1 MKINKKEILILG
13 DGFLAQAFEHEGYEI
28 FSRKKNGLDVSSLA
42 TAGATLNKKLVL
54 GKYKCVIN
62 CLGNSDT
69 RDCEAN
75 LNKALHINGDVPGYL
90 SQICNWQNIKFIHIS
105 SGCVYD
111 NYKTLQTETDFTV
124 AHCNYVISKLVG
136 ENNIDMERDLC
147 LRPRLLYGDFE
158 PSGRNNLLKKLKE
171 FDKFTK
177 EQNSFTSV
185 HTIVNAIPTLLESDC
200 SGIFNISDFGNL
212 SMSDIANEFNITHNI
227 ISMEELREKLGLYL
241 VNSIMD
247 ISKISKYFQ
256 TPNVLD
262 EMHRCWDKIYK

>member
-13 DGFLAQAFEHEGYEI
+13 DGFLAQAFEREGYEI
-28 FSRKKNGLDVSSLA
+28 FSRKQNRLDVCSLA

-69 RDCEAN
+69 RDCEN
-75 LNKALHINGDVPGYL
+75 DLNKALHINGTVPGYL
-90 SQICNWQNIKFIHIS
+90 SQICNWQHIKFLHIS

-111 NYKTLQTETDFTV
+111 NYTVPQKETDFIV
-124 AHCNYVISKLVG
+124 AHCNYVISKIVG
-136 ENNIDMERDLC
+136 ENNLNMKKDLC

-158 PSGRNNLLKKLKE
+158 PKGRNNLLKKLKD
-171 FDKFTK
+171 FDKFTT
-177 EQNSFTSV
+177 ELNSFTSV

-200 SGIFNISDFGNL
+200 SGIFNISDVGNL
-212 SMSDIANEFNITHNI
+212 SMSDIANEFCITHNI
-227 ISMEELREKLGLYL
+227 IPIKELREKLGLYL

-247 ISKISKYFQ
+247 TSKISKYFQ
-256 TPNVLD
+256 APNILD
-262 EMHRCWDKIYK
+262 EMHRCWNKL